1 MTVIDKNTWPRRE
14 IYDFFAGLAH
24 PFYAL
29 TFPVDVTG
37 LRAWCRREG
46 VSFYPAMVYGVTRA
60 MERVDAFL
68 YKDRGGQIVKVD
80 RLVPSFTD
88 LHPGSEQFHIVTLE
102 AGEDPADFCRRAKE
116 KSAAQTAFITHGPW
130 AEDELVYFSCLPW
143 FPLTAVTN
151 ERDAD
156 PADSIPRV
164 TGGEKQRL
172 KPIPGTPP
180 NLINPPKGCPFHTR
194 CPYAAEACGQIPPQ
208 TLEAAPGHRVA
219 CLKYEMPQAMKV

>member
-1 MTVIDKNTWPRRE
+1 MQIVEKESWPRRE
-14 IYDFFAGLAH
+14 VYEFFAGMSH

-29 TFPVDVTG
+29 TFPVDVTP
-37 LRAWCRREG
+37 LRAWCKERG
-46 VSFYPAMVYGVTRA
+46 LSFYAAMVYGVTKA

-102 AGEDPADFCRRAKE
+102 AGDNLADFCRRARA
-116 KSAAQTAFITHGPW
+116 KSAARTVFISESGLWVP
-130 AEDELVYFSCLPW
+130 DELVYFSCLPW

-156 PADSIPRV
+156 PSDSIPRV
-164 TGGEKQRL
+164 TWGRWEERDGRTLLSLSLELNHRL
-172 KPIPGTPP
+172 LDGAHV
-180 NLINPPKGCPFHTR
+180 GRF
-194 CPYAAEACGQIPPQ
+194 YAELNAWLQ
-208 TLEAAPGHRVA
+208 TL
-219 CLKYEMPQAMKV
+219 

>member
-1 MTVIDKNTWPRRE
+1 MQIVEKESWPRRE
-14 IYDFFAGLAH
+14 VYEFFAGMSH

-29 TFPVDVTG
+29 TFPVDVTP
-37 LRAWCRREG
+37 LRAWCKERG
-46 VSFYPAMVYGVTRA
+46 LSFYAAMVYGVTKA

-102 AGEDPADFCRRAKE
+102 AGDDLADFCRRARA
-116 KSAAQTAFITHGPW
+116 KSAAQTVFISESGPW
-130 AEDELVYFSCLPW
+130 APDELVYFSCLPW

-156 PADSIPRV
+156 PSDSIPRV
-164 TGGEKQRL
+164 TWGRWEERDGHTLLSLSLELNHRL
-172 KPIPGTPP
+172 LDGAHV
-180 NLINPPKGCPFHTR
+180 GRF
-194 CPYAAEACGQIPPQ
+194 YAELNAWLQ
-208 TLEAAPGHRVA
+208 TL
-219 CLKYEMPQAMKV
+219 